1 MSEIARL
8 WRVRKDHHTLEADLR
23 SHDDSYGVELQ
34 ILCDGDLVFG
44 RHYDRRELATGEAHA
59 LLQHYRADGWTIR
72 TEPKARHGLAF
83 SDRSA

>member
-1 MSEIARL
+1 
-8 WRVRKDHHTLEADLR
+8 
-23 SHDDSYGVELQ
+23 
-34 ILCDGDLVFG
+34 LVFG